1 MSIVG
6 ENVICALSGARVAHR
21 GPAVCKLSLGM
32 QIAVNGTAQS
42 QDHVAVADL
51 VEIFYDDI
59 FPAPGWE
66 PF

>member
-1 MSIVG
+1 
-6 ENVICALSGARVAHR
+6 
-21 GPAVCKLSLGM
+21 M

>member
-1 MSIVG
+1 
-6 ENVICALSGARVAHR
+6 
-21 GPAVCKLSLGM
+21 M

-42 QDHVAVADL
+42 QDHVAVAGL